1 MNSLIQLKTTTVL
14 VIPMVLACLAFL
26 PRAQAVSPP
35 PDGGYSGFNTAEGV
49 NALLSLGSGTF
60 NTALG
65 FSSLKA
71 DTTGS
76 HNTAVGGQA
85 LLHNNGSYN
94 TAVGENALVSNTTG
108 SFNMAL
114 GQGAIASKI
123 GGNGN
128 TAMGFQALHGNTAS
142 GNVAVG
148 YQALNEDALGTRNTA
163 NGYQALAS
171 NQGGV
176 DNTATGFRALFSN
189 TEDLFN
195 LRGHR
200 NTATGSQ
207 ALFSNR
213 IGRNNTAVG
222 YRALYNNTDG
232 GQNIALGFN
241 AGSNITGDLNIDIGN
256 AGVALEQSTIR
267 IGTLGVQSRAF
278 IAGIRGVTTGFANAV
293 NVVIDSAGQ
302 LGTLSSSKRFK
313 KEIKSM
319 DQTSEA
325 ILALKPVTFHY
336 KSDSSNTPQF
346 GLIAEEVAKV
356 NPDLVVRDENGEVY
370 TVRYDAV
377 NAMLLNEFLKEH
389 RKVQELQATVAEL
402 NSTVEKQQATIA
414 QQQKDSQSTAAEQQ
428 REIKAL
434 TASLKEQAAQ
444 IQKVSAQIELQ
455 SVPPQTVLNNQ

>member
-1 MNSLIQLKTTTVL
+1 M
-14 VIPMVLACLAFL
+14 
-26 PRAQAVSPP
+26 
-35 PDGGYSGFNTAEGV
+35 
-49 NALLSLGSGTF
+49 
-60 NTALG
+60 
-65 FSSLKA
+65 
-71 DTTGS
+71 
-76 HNTAVGGQA
+76 
-85 LLHNNGSYN
+85 
-94 TAVGENALVSNTTG
+94 
-108 SFNMAL
+108 
-114 GQGAIASKI
+114 
-123 GGNGN
+123 
-128 TAMGFQALHGNTAS
+128 
-142 GNVAVG
+142 
-148 YQALNEDALGTRNTA
+148 
-163 NGYQALAS
+163 
-171 NQGGV
+171 
-176 DNTATGFRALFSN
+176 
-189 TEDLFN
+189 
-195 LRGHR
+195 RGHR

-389 RKVQELQATVAEL
+389 RKVEEQQSKIQKQQGTISELKATV
-402 NSTVEKQQATIA
+402 A
-414 QQQKDSQSTAAEQQ
+414 QQQKGMEVLAAQ
-428 REIKAL
+428 
-434 TASLKEQAAQ
+434 LKEQAAQ
-444 IQKVSAQIELQ
+444 IQKVSAELETSKPAAQ
-455 SVPPQTVLNNQ
+455 VVNNR

>member
-1 MNSLIQLKTTTVL
+1 MNSLIQLKTTTLL

-114 GQGAIASKI
+114 GQGALASNI

-389 RKVQELQATVAEL
+389 RKVEEQQSKIQKQQGTISELKATV
-402 NSTVEKQQATIA
+402 A
-414 QQQKDSQSTAAEQQ
+414 QQQKGMEVLAAQ
-428 REIKAL
+428 
-434 TASLKEQAAQ
+434 LKEQAAQ
-444 IQKVSAQIELQ
+444 IQKVSAELETSKPAAQ
-455 SVPPQTVLNNQ
+455 VVNNR

>member
-1 MNSLIQLKTTTVL
+1 
-14 VIPMVLACLAFL
+14 
-26 PRAQAVSPP
+26 
-35 PDGGYSGFNTAEGV
+35 
-49 NALLSLGSGTF
+49 
-60 NTALG
+60 
-65 FSSLKA
+65 
-71 DTTGS
+71 
-76 HNTAVGGQA
+76 
-85 LLHNNGSYN
+85 
-94 TAVGENALVSNTTG
+94 ALVSNTTG

-114 GQGAIASKI
+114 GQGELASNI

-325 ILALKPVTFHY
+325 ILALKPATLHY
-336 KSDSSNTPQF
+336 KID
-346 GLIAEEVAKV
+346 
-356 NPDLVVRDENGEVY
+356 
-370 TVRYDAV
+370 
-377 NAMLLNEFLKEH
+377 
-389 RKVQELQATVAEL
+389 
-402 NSTVEKQQATIA
+402 
-414 QQQKDSQSTAAEQQ
+414 
-428 REIKAL
+428 
-434 TASLKEQAAQ
+434 
-444 IQKVSAQIELQ
+444 
-455 SVPPQTVLNNQ
+455 